1 MTLTTTS
8 AQDVYQ
14 QQGFGKS
21 LNIEPPA
28 ALLIVDY
35 INGFADPALFGGGNI
50 DAAIKQT
57 VKLLALAREWRWPV
71 SFTRVVYADD
81 GSDANVL
88 TDKVPGLLSFTEQSA
103 ASRIVPEL
111 APLPGELIVRK
122 QFPSAFFGTTLAS
135 WFANRGVKTVVVAG
149 ATTSGCVRAS
159 VLDAMCCGFRPVLVE
174 DCTGD
179 RSIPQHDA
187 NIFDMKMK
195 YAEVMALEKLEKLSA
210 LKANP

>member
-1 MTLTTTS
+1 MALAGTRS
-8 AQDVYQ
+8 QDVYA

-21 LNIEPPA
+21 LNIKPPA

-111 APLPGELIVRK
+111 APLPGELIVCK

-179 RSIPQHDA
+179 RSIPQHES